1 MIKKESIFISL
12 NAVSRPNLSGLKIW
26 KCSALFYVI
35 IFSFIYH
42 LTTSVLVHNHQNH
55 TKIKIKTLCVIVRDV
70 CMRMWGCGLMQRTDE
85 DTGIF
90 FNFSPKTCF
99 SLYQKFLVLTKV
111 AGCEAPKIYF
121 WPSPVLGLQAH
132 TAMHAL
138 LFSGCWG
145 FKLFLIFHSKHSYPP
160 NHLFSTWKFPELRK
174 DR

>member
-1 MIKKESIFISL
+1 
-12 NAVSRPNLSGLKIW
+12 
-26 KCSALFYVI
+26 
-35 IFSFIYH
+35 
-42 LTTSVLVHNHQNH
+42 
-55 TKIKIKTLCVIVRDV
+55 
-70 CMRMWGCGLMQRTDE
+70 MQRTDE

-90 FNFSPKTCF
+90 FNFSFKTCF

-145 FKLFLIFHSKHSYPP
+145 IKLFLILPQQALLPTEPSLQ
-160 NHLFSTWKFPELRK
+160 HLEVS
-174 DR
+174 